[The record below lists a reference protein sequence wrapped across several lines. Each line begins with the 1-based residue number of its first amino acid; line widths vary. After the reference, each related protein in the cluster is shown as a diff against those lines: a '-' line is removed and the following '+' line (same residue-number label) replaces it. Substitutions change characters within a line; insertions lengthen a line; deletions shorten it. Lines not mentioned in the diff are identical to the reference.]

1 MFMYTAIKMS
11 LSAASLES
19 LITDSLYTLT
29 VQGGIEAEES
39 CCVLEDWMIEAT
51 LYRTVSSK

>member
-11 LSAASLES
+11 LSAGSLES

-39 CCVLEDWMIEAT
+39 G
-51 LYRTVSSK
+51 